1 MKPTLILLAFI
12 SLALL
17 GTTLP
22 RIVPARA
29 SSNPAVVENL
39 GAGPVS
45 AGSCAD
51 RYNSLLKNAKAAL
64 AAGDRNTTV
73 DLLQEVK
80 SLIPA
85 CPALQDGRS
94 SIATI
99 LSL

>member
-1 MKPTLILLAFI
+1 
-12 SLALL
+12 
-17 GTTLP
+17 
-22 RIVPARA
+22 
-29 SSNPAVVENL
+29 
-39 GAGPVS
+39 
-45 AGSCAD
+45 
-51 RYNSLLKNAKAAL
+51 LLKNAKAAL

-73 DLLQEVK
+73 DLLQEAK